1 MRKLHEIAADQD
13 EDLTSRSDIK
23 RARKVKE
30 EALAR
35 LAKELVG
42 LGERTMAKLK
52 LPEDVLDPV
61 VDAQRIQSPIAL
73 ERQLR
78 VVRRALRDAS
88 WPEIRTRLDHL
99 LEHGTLPKERA
110 ASGGTHEREW
120 VVRLM
125 GEGQRALEELIA
137 DHPTAD
143 RKHLRQL
150 IRNVQTSNV
159 QRKKRAEEKLAA
171 AVRFLLDHG

>member
-42 LGERTMAKLK
+42 LGERTLAKLE

-88 WPEIRTRLDHL
+88 WRRLLSSPPSVLRKRKSDAWSL
-99 LEHGTLPKERA
+99 MTIVFSPLM
-110 ASGGTHEREW
+110 
-120 VVRLM
+120 RLM
-125 GEGQRALEELIA
+125 R
-137 DHPTAD
+137 
-143 RKHLRQL
+143 
-150 IRNVQTSNV
+150 
-159 QRKKRAEEKLAA
+159 
-171 AVRFLLDHG
+171 

>member
-42 LGERTMAKLK
+42 LGERTLAKLE

-88 WPEIRTRLDHL
+88 WPEIRTRLDDL
-99 LEHGTLPKERA
+99 LEHGTLPK
-110 ASGGTHEREW
+110 
-120 VVRLM
+120 
-125 GEGQRALEELIA
+125 
-137 DHPTAD
+137 
-143 RKHLRQL
+143 
-150 IRNVQTSNV
+150 
-159 QRKKRAEEKLAA
+159 
-171 AVRFLLDHG
+171 